1 MLGIDLW
8 DAGLIPAM
16 FVALLGGLI
25 SFVSPCVLPI
35 VPPYLAY
42 MGGVSMDDMSATAQ
56 ARRRVVLAALFFV
69 LGLSTVFILLGFTA
83 SSFGRLFLS
92 NQDWFVS
99 GAGILVMVFGAH
111 FLGVIRIGLLDREAR
126 IAGGDRGGSAFGAYI
141 LGLAFAFG
149 WTPCLGHFGH
159 NPRARRRYRQSRKR
173 GHLARHICV
182 GPWYSLRV
190 GGGVLSVSY
199 RADGL
204 DEASYDADRTY
215 HGVAALDRWADDGDW
230 AIYPVQLVDFGAIS
244 RSVSPWVMNELRP
257 TFPGCDALAVSA
269 V

>member
-1 MLGIDLW
+1 MFGIDLW
-8 DAGLIPAM
+8 DAGLMPAM

-25 SFVSPCVLPI
+25 SFASPCVLPI

-111 FLGVIRIGLLDREAR
+111 FLGVIRIGLLDREVR
-126 IAGGDRGGSAFGAYI
+126 IEGGHRGGSAFGAYI

-149 WTPCLGHFGH
+149 WTPCLGPILGTILALAADTATPAKGVILLATYAAGLGIPFVLVAVFFPSLKGLMGWM
-159 NPRARRRYRQSRKR
+159 KR
-173 GHLARHICV
+173 HMMRIE
-182 GPWYSLRV
+182 RIM
-190 GGGVLSVSY
+190 GVLLWTV
-199 RADGL
+199 GL
-204 DEASYDADRTY
+204 MMVTGQFTQFSWWILEQFP
-215 HGVAALDRWADDGDW
+215 ALSTLG
-230 AIYPVQLVDFGAIS
+230 
-244 RSVSPWVMNELRP
+244 
-257 TFPGCDALAVSA
+257 
-269 V
+269 

>member
-149 WTPCLGHFGH
+149 WTPCIGPQLG
-159 NPRARRRYRQSRKR
+159 AILS
-173 GHLARHICV
+173 LAA
-182 GPWYSLRV
+182 S
-190 GGGVLSVSY
+190 
-199 RADGL
+199 
-204 DEASYDADRTY
+204 EASIARGTILLAVYAL
-215 HGVAALDRWADDGDW
+215 GLGLPFLLVAAFLSKLTVTLGWMKRHMQQIERIMGLLLWTIGLLMLTGGFSDLSYWLLERFPA
-230 AIYPVQLVDFGAIS
+230 LGA
-244 RSVSPWVMNELRP
+244 L
-257 TFPGCDALAVSA
+257 G
-269 V
+269 

>member
-1 MLGIDLW
+1 MFGIDLW
-8 DAGLIPAM
+8 DAGLMPAM

-25 SFVSPCVLPI
+25 SFASPCVLPI

-99 GAGILVMVFGAH
+99 GAGVLVMVFGAH

-126 IAGGDRGGSAFGAYI
+126 IEGGDHGGSAFGAYI

-149 WTPCLGHFGH
+149 WTPCWGPILGTILALAADTATPAKGVILLATYAAGLGIPFVLVAVFFPSLKGLMGWM
-159 NPRARRRYRQSRKR
+159 KR
-173 GHLARHICV
+173 HMMRIE
-182 GPWYSLRV
+182 RIM
-190 GGGVLSVSY
+190 GVLLWTV
-199 RADGL
+199 GL
-204 DEASYDADRTY
+204 MMVTGQFTRCSWWILEQFP
-215 HGVAALDRWADDGDW
+215 ALSTLG
-230 AIYPVQLVDFGAIS
+230 
-244 RSVSPWVMNELRP
+244 
-257 TFPGCDALAVSA
+257 
-269 V
+269 

>member
-1 MLGIDLW
+1 M
-8 DAGLIPAM
+8 PAM

-25 SFVSPCVLPI
+25 SFASPCVLPI

-126 IAGGDRGGSAFGAYI
+126 IEGGDRGGSAFGAFI

-149 WTPCLGHFGH
+149 WTPCLGPILGTILALAADTATPAKGVILLATYAAGLGIPFVLVAVFFPSLKGLMGWM
-159 NPRARRRYRQSRKR
+159 KR
-173 GHLARHICV
+173 HMMRIE
-182 GPWYSLRV
+182 RIM
-190 GGGVLSVSY
+190 GVLLWTV
-199 RADGL
+199 GL
-204 DEASYDADRTY
+204 MMVTGQFTQFSWWILEQFP
-215 HGVAALDRWADDGDW
+215 ALSTLG
-230 AIYPVQLVDFGAIS
+230 
-244 RSVSPWVMNELRP
+244 
-257 TFPGCDALAVSA
+257 
-269 V
+269 

>member
-8 DAGLIPAM
+8 DAGLMPAM

-25 SFVSPCVLPI
+25 SFASPCVLPI

-126 IAGGDRGGSAFGAYI
+126 IEGGDHGGSAFGAYI

-149 WTPCLGHFGH
+149 WTPCLGPILGTILALAADTATPAKGVILLATYAAGLGIPFVLVAVFFPSLKGLMGWM
-159 NPRARRRYRQSRKR
+159 KR
-173 GHLARHICV
+173 HMMRIE
-182 GPWYSLRV
+182 RIM
-190 GGGVLSVSY
+190 GVLLWTV
-199 RADGL
+199 GL
-204 DEASYDADRTY
+204 MMVTGQFTQFSWWILEQFP
-215 HGVAALDRWADDGDW
+215 ALSTLG
-230 AIYPVQLVDFGAIS
+230 
-244 RSVSPWVMNELRP
+244 
-257 TFPGCDALAVSA
+257 
-269 V
+269 

>member
-8 DAGLIPAM
+8 DAGLMPAM

-25 SFVSPCVLPI
+25 SFASPCVLPI

-111 FLGVIRIGLLDREAR
+111 FLGVIRIGILDREAR
-126 IAGGDRGGSAFGAYI
+126 IEGGDRGGSAFGAYI

-149 WTPCLGHFGH
+149 WTPCLGPILGTI
-159 NPRARRRYRQSRKR
+159 
-173 GHLARHICV
+173 L
-182 GPWYSLRV
+182 
-190 GGGVLSVSY
+190 
-199 RADGL
+199 
-204 DEASYDADRTY
+204 
-215 HGVAALDRWADDGDW
+215 
-230 AIYPVQLVDFGAIS
+230 
-244 RSVSPWVMNELRP
+244 
-257 TFPGCDALAVSA
+257 ALAADTANPAKGVILLATYAAGLGMPFVLVA
-269 V
+269 VFFPSLKGLMAWMKRHMMRIEWIMGLLLWTIGLMMVTGQFTQFSWWI

>member
-8 DAGLIPAM
+8 DAGLMPAM

-25 SFVSPCVLPI
+25 SFASPCVLPI

-111 FLGVIRIGLLDREAR
+111 FLGVIRIGILDREAR
-126 IAGGDRGGSAFGAYI
+126 IEGGDRGGSAFGAYI

-149 WTPCLGHFGH
+149 WTPCLGPILGTI
-159 NPRARRRYRQSRKR
+159 
-173 GHLARHICV
+173 L
-182 GPWYSLRV
+182 
-190 GGGVLSVSY
+190 
-199 RADGL
+199 
-204 DEASYDADRTY
+204 
-215 HGVAALDRWADDGDW
+215 
-230 AIYPVQLVDFGAIS
+230 
-244 RSVSPWVMNELRP
+244 
-257 TFPGCDALAVSA
+257 ALAADTANPAKGVILLATYAAGLGIPFVLVA
-269 V
+269 VFFPSLKGLMAWMKRHMMRIERIMGLLLWTVGLMMVTGQFTQFSWWI

>member
-111 FLGVIRIGLLDREAR
+111 FLGVIRIGILDREAR
-126 IAGGDRGGSAFGAYI
+126 IEGGDRGGSAFGAYI

-149 WTPCLGHFGH
+149 WTPCLGPILGTI
-159 NPRARRRYRQSRKR
+159 
-173 GHLARHICV
+173 L
-182 GPWYSLRV
+182 
-190 GGGVLSVSY
+190 
-199 RADGL
+199 
-204 DEASYDADRTY
+204 
-215 HGVAALDRWADDGDW
+215 
-230 AIYPVQLVDFGAIS
+230 
-244 RSVSPWVMNELRP
+244 
-257 TFPGCDALAVSA
+257 ALAADTANPAKGSSCSPPMRRALGCPLCWWRCSSRLSKV
-269 V
+269 

>member
-1 MLGIDLW
+1 MFGIDLW
-8 DAGLIPAM
+8 DAGLMPAM

-25 SFVSPCVLPI
+25 SFASPCVLPI

-92 NQDWFVS
+92 NQDWIVS
-99 GAGILVMVFGAH
+99 GAGVLVMVFGAH

-126 IAGGDRGGSAFGAYI
+126 IEGGDRGGSAFGAYI

-149 WTPCLGHFGH
+149 WTPCLGPILGTILALAADTATPAKGVILLATYAAGLGIPFVLVAVFFPSLKGLMGWM
-159 NPRARRRYRQSRKR
+159 KR
-173 GHLARHICV
+173 HMMRIE
-182 GPWYSLRV
+182 RIM
-190 GGGVLSVSY
+190 GVLLWTV
-199 RADGL
+199 GL
-204 DEASYDADRTY
+204 MMVTGQFTQFSWWILEQFP
-215 HGVAALDRWADDGDW
+215 ALSTLG
-230 AIYPVQLVDFGAIS
+230 
-244 RSVSPWVMNELRP
+244 
-257 TFPGCDALAVSA
+257 
-269 V
+269 

>member
-1 MLGIDLW
+1 MFGIDLW
-8 DAGLIPAM
+8 DAGLMPAM

-25 SFVSPCVLPI
+25 SFASPCVLPI

-42 MGGVSMDDMSATAQ
+42 MGGVSMDDMSAIAQ

-92 NQDWFVS
+92 NQDWVVS

-126 IAGGDRGGSAFGAYI
+126 IKGGDRGGSAFGAYI

-149 WTPCLGHFGH
+149 WTPCLGPILGTILALAADTA
-159 NPRARRRYRQSRKR
+159 NPAKGIILLATYAAGLGIPFVLVAMFFPSLKGLMGWMKR
-173 GHLARHICV
+173 HMMRIE
-182 GPWYSLRV
+182 RIM
-190 GGGVLSVSY
+190 GVLLWTV
-199 RADGL
+199 GL
-204 DEASYDADRTY
+204 MMVTGQFTQFSWWILEQFPTLS
-215 HGVAALDRWADDGDW
+215 ALG
-230 AIYPVQLVDFGAIS
+230 
-244 RSVSPWVMNELRP
+244 
-257 TFPGCDALAVSA
+257 
-269 V
+269 